1 MILIILVAI
10 GSITF
15 IRNALNEDEI
25 FQGYTQKLNPSN
37 ETESAL
43 LHIDSEF
50 KLSTD
55 FNTHLPIVVIDTK
68 GIEPPISTVENIDEE
83 RFVRIEGLDPYIEG
97 KLTIIDGNKRNRITD
112 EPAQTS
118 LIKIKRRGNSS
129 MMYDKGQYLIK
140 LMTES
145 GEERPVSIFG
155 MGEDNEWVLNG
166 SMVDKSMLRNYLA
179 YQLSAQIL
187 DYTPDNVFCEVVIK
201 KDDEY
206 TYQGIYL
213 MGESIK
219 QGVDRVAIQE
229 FDPDD
234 TYNSYL
240 VRRDRF
246 DETENTLNT
255 YATEA
260 GFTDTFIGLQYP
272 SKTKV
277 TEEMLTYV
285 EKDLDQIEKVLY
297 SDDYGIFSTYPDYID
312 VDSFVD
318 YFLINE
324 FLASY
329 DAGNYSTYMYKD
341 IGGKLT
347 MGPVWDFD
355 GTMDNYKKAPLETA
369 VTAFQYKPWF
379 DRLMTDMTFVK
390 KLEERYAQL
399 RRNELS
405 EEHVIKSID
414 ELSSYLGNAKEREW
428 YRWSAI
434 YTIENK
440 YSLKPFIGE
449 DGEILYRESTN
460 YQQEI
465 YRLKTA
471 LRKHGNALQ
480 ERLKLLELSTTC
492 ETGWMSRMNIWMVLI
507 GIVFCGSAIFAE
519 RK

>member
-1 MILIILVAI
+1 
-10 GSITF
+10 
-15 IRNALNEDEI
+15 
-25 FQGYTQKLNPSN
+25 
-37 ETESAL
+37 
-43 LHIDSEF
+43 
-50 KLSTD
+50 
-55 FNTHLPIVVIDTK
+55 
-68 GIEPPISTVENIDEE
+68 
-83 RFVRIEGLDPYIEG
+83 
-97 KLTIIDGNKRNRITD
+97 
-112 EPAQTS
+112 
-118 LIKIKRRGNSS
+118 
-129 MMYDKGQYLIK
+129 
-140 LMTES
+140 
-145 GEERPVSIFG
+145 
-155 MGEDNEWVLNG
+155 
-166 SMVDKSMLRNYLA
+166 
-179 YQLSAQIL
+179 
-187 DYTPDNVFCEVVIK
+187 
-201 KDDEY
+201 
-206 TYQGIYL
+206 
-213 MGESIK
+213 
-219 QGVDRVAIQE
+219 
-229 FDPDD
+229 
-234 TYNSYL
+234 
-240 VRRDRF
+240 
-246 DETENTLNT
+246 
-255 YATEA
+255 
-260 GFTDTFIGLQYP
+260 
-272 SKTKV
+272 
-277 TEEMLTYV
+277 
-285 EKDLDQIEKVLY
+285 
-297 SDDYGIFSTYPDYID
+297 
-312 VDSFVD
+312 
-318 YFLINE
+318 
-324 FLASY
+324 
-329 DAGNYSTYMYKD
+329 
-341 IGGKLT
+341 